1 MKKKQIIISFISAI
15 LLLGSCREIK
25 VNTKVNKDGS
35 FTRMI
40 TITGDSS
47 EVFKSDLPYPVD
59 ETWKRE
65 FIRDTAEH
73 ENYVLIYKKSFKNSN
88 LLNEEIN
95 QDTSWRRNLQRNIT
109 VKKKFGFFYSYLVY
123 RETIKAANPF
133 TSLDYKDYI
142 SKEDLLWL
150 SGKKTALNSSDSAKI
165 EDAEKRV
172 EAYLRD
178 VLTIEILDALK
189 QGTERTNPAGQ
200 EYQANEFEMLK
211 DSIAKKVAD
220 WDFQTTLDFINY
232 INKWTPDTYM
242 LKELKLH
249 LFKNLDKKVQLLVN
263 IYEMEDYKVSVEL
276 PGIITR
282 TNSLSTKG
290 NQVSWNVTGPS
301 FLFEDYIMI
310 VESRIVNYWMFV
322 LTGII
327 LLSLIGLII
336 WKSRK

>member
-1 MKKKQIIISFISAI
+1 MKRKQIIISFITAI

-35 FTRMI
+35 FTRTI

-47 EVFKSDLPYPVD
+47 EIFKSNLPYPVD
-59 ETWKRE
+59 ETWERE

-73 ENYVLIYKKSFKNSN
+73 ENYVLIYKKFFKNSN
-88 LLNEEIN
+88 LLNEEIKK
-95 QDTSWRRNLQRNIT
+95 DSSWMKNLKRDIT
-109 VKKKFGFFYSYLVY
+109 VEKRFGFFYSYLVY
-123 RETIKAANPF
+123 KETIEAANPF
-133 TSLDYKDYI
+133 TSLDYRDYI
-142 SKEDLLWL
+142 SKEDLVWI
-150 SGKKTALNSSDSAKI
+150 SGKKLALNSEDSVKI
-165 EDAEKRV
+165 EDAEKRA

-178 VLTIEILDALK
+178 VLTNEILDALK
-189 QGTERTNPAGQ
+189 QGTERTNPTGQ
-200 EYQANEFEMLK
+200 EYQANEFEILK

-220 WDFQTTLDFINY
+220 WDFQTTLDFINF

-249 LFKNLDKKVQLLVN
+249 LFKNLDKKVELLVS

-276 PGIITR
+276 PGIITE
-282 TNSLSTKG
+282 TNALSTKG
-290 NQVSWNVTGPS
+290 NQVSWNVTGHS
-301 FLFEDYIMI
+301 FLFEDFEML

-322 LTGII
+322 LTGIV
-327 LLSLIGLII
+327 LLSFIGLII